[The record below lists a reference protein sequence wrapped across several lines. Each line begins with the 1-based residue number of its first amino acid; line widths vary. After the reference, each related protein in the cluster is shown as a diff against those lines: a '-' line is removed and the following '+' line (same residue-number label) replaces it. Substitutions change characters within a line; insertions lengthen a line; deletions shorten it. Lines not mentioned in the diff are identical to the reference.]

1 MLPDV
6 TLMMPPSIAKRSGG
20 YGEAQGF
27 EAYGFCPAISIMLFG
42 ISAPNRS
49 PPPSVRSISVSFWN
63 VVSAISPPRING
75 E

>member
-6 TLMMPPSIAKRSGG
+6 TLMTLPSIAKRSGG
-20 YGEAQGF
+20 YGEAHGF

-42 ISAPNRS
+42 MSAPNRS
-49 PPPSVRSISVSFWN
+49 PPPSVRSIRASFWN
-63 VVSAISPPRING
+63 VVSAISAARING